1 MIKGLIILICV
12 LIPSMSNL
20 YQSKQIAYN
29 FSKPIVNDILPASL
43 QEISGLA
50 IIDSTTIACI
60 QDENG
65 ILFIYDTKNHKL
77 KQQYSFGLNGDYEG
91 ISKVGELLYVLRSD
105 GVLFELKNYTTKKI
119 NVKTY
124 ATRVPA
130 LNNEG
135 LCYDSINNRLL
146 IGAKGKINKDPLNK
160 DLRCIYEF
168 DLKTKTL
175 NQKAAFNFNT
185 LDINLFAKMND
196 IKLPK
201 RTTKTGKLVE
211 VGLKSNTSEI
221 AIHPIT
227 KQLYVLSANDH
238 CLFIFNMNGN
248 LEHIEQLNPILFNKA
263 EGLSFYPNGDVLI
276 SNEGQA
282 HQPTLLKFNYRR

>member
-1 MIKGLIILICV
+1 MIKLIGIALFTITC
-12 LIPSMSNL
+12 LTSSNHKIG
-20 YQSKQIAYN
+20 YD
-29 FSKPIVNDILPASL
+29 FSKPIVNDVLPASL

-65 ILFIYDTKNHKL
+65 ILFLYDTKNQKI
-77 KQQYSFGLNGDYEG
+77 KQQYIFGLNGDYEG
-91 ISKVGELLYVLRSD
+91 ITKVGELLYVLRSD

-119 NVKTY
+119 SVKTY

-135 LCYDSINNRLL
+135 LCYDSMHNRLL

-168 DLKTKTL
+168 NLKTKTL
-175 NQKAAFNFNT
+175 NQKPVFSFNT
-185 LDINLFAKMND
+185 LDVNLFAKMND
-196 IKLPK
+196 IKLQK
-201 RTTKTGKLVE
+201 RQTKNGKLVE
-211 VGLKSNTSEI
+211 IGLKLNTSEI

-227 KQLYVLSANDH
+227 QQLYVLSATDH
-238 CLFIFNMNGN
+238 CLFIFNLNGN
-248 LEHIEQLNPILFNKA
+248 LEHIEKLNPILFNKA
-263 EGLSFYPNGDVLI
+263 EGLSFYPNGDALI

-282 HQPTLLKFNYRR
+282 HQPTLLKFKYQS